1 MEKKDV
7 EIQTSVCSKMS
18 KLKPPI
24 EKQKPQQKDEII
36 GVEAIP
42 KENAFLENSESVF
55 LMPRVDTNNQQHSKD
70 ILFLGRLNITP
81 KSNKDSGFRIPHY
94 SKEDNCENTFFK
106 LEDLY

>member
-1 MEKKDV
+1 
-7 EIQTSVCSKMS
+7 MS

-42 KENAFLENSESVF
+42 KENAFKESVF

-70 ILFLGRLNITP
+70 ILFLDRLNITP
-81 KSNKDSGFRIPHY
+81 KSNKDSGFQIPNY